1 MATPESSGKENS
13 FNVIEH
19 IKKVRRARGEALM
32 GLENSVL
39 KLAREERID
48 SSDIKWGSMLR
59 MSEMIG
65 ESHLKKLNDQSNSAS
80 QVLYLT

>member
-1 MATPESSGKENS
+1 LATPESSGKENS

-65 ESHLKKLNDQSNSAS
+65 GSHLKKLNDQSNSAS
-80 QVLYLT
+80 QVLY